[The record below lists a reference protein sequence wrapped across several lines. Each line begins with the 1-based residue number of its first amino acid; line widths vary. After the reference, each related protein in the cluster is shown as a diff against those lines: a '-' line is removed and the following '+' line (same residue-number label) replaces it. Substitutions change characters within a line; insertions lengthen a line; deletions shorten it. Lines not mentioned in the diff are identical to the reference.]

1 VSVGLAFVALA
12 LGGLVSLGTSWVLVS
27 RLERVGARFGLSEGL
42 LGLVAAL
49 AADAPEITASIASLL
64 QHERTIG
71 AGVVLGSNVFNLA
84 ALLGLGAVVAGGIA
98 LHRKVVL
105 FGGTVAVFMAT
116 VCVLTVAEVVSL
128 ALGLVLVLV
137 VLAAY
142 AIVLGAHRRVF
153 ASVPLPPRWTAW
165 LTTAIREEETELEE
179 AIRPRPGTR
188 NDIITALG
196 ALVVVVVASIA
207 MEQGASTLGRHYG
220 VSEIVIGGLVLAAV
234 TSLPNVVAA
243 VFLARKGRGAAAL
256 STALSSNNI
265 NVAAG
270 LLIPAAFLGLAK
282 PSSSGLLV
290 AGWYLGLTVL
300 TLGLA
305 YIGRGLSRPSG
316 WLIMA
321 AYVAFVGVLLAT
333 T

>member
-1 VSVGLAFVALA
+1 
-12 LGGLVSLGTSWVLVS
+12 
-27 RLERVGARFGLSEGL
+27 
-42 LGLVAAL
+42 
-49 AADAPEITASIASLL
+49 
-64 QHERTIG
+64 
-71 AGVVLGSNVFNLA
+71 
-84 ALLGLGAVVAGGIA
+84 
-98 LHRKVVL
+98 
-105 FGGTVAVFMAT
+105 
-116 VCVLTVAEVVSL
+116 L

-142 AIVLGAHRRVF
+142 AIVLGAHRRVL

-165 LTTAIREEETELEE
+165 LTTAILEEETELEE
-179 AIRPRPGTR
+179 AIRPQPGTR
-188 NDIITALG
+188 NDIITAMG
-196 ALVVVVVASIA
+196 ALVVVVLASIA

-305 YIGRGLSRPSG
+305 YIGRGLSRSSG

-321 AYVAFVGVLLAT
+321 AYVAFVVVLLAT

>member
-1 VSVGLAFVALA
+1 VNVGLSFVAFA
-12 LGGLVSLGTSWVLVS
+12 LGALVSLGTSWVLVI
-27 RLERVGARFGLSEGL
+27 RLERVGERFGLSEAL

-49 AADAPEITASIASLL
+49 AADAPEITAAVTSLL

-98 LHRKVVL
+98 LHRRVVVL
-105 FGGTVAVFMAT
+105 GGAVALFMAT
-116 VCVLTVAEVVSL
+116 VCVLTVAEVIPL

-142 AIVLGAHRRVF
+142 AIMLGAHRRVL
-153 ASVPLPPRWTAW
+153 ASVHLPARWATW
-165 LTTAIREEETELEE
+165 LTAAILEEESELEE
-179 AIRPRPGTR
+179 AIRPRRGTR
-188 NDIITALG
+188 KDILTAIG
-196 ALVVVVVASIA
+196 ALVVVVVASVV
-207 MEQGASTLGRHYG
+207 MERGASSLGRHYG
-220 VSEIVIGGLVLAAV
+220 VAEIVIGGIVLAVV
-234 TSLPNVVAA
+234 TSLPNAVAA
-243 VFLARKGRGAAAL
+243 VFLARKGRGAAAF
-256 STALSSNNI
+256 STALNSNTI

-270 LLIPAAFLGLAK
+270 LLIPAVFLGLAK

-290 AGWYLGLTVL
+290 AGWYLGLTVVAL
-300 TLGLA
+300 VLA
-305 YIGRGLSRPSG
+305 YVGRGLNRWAG

-321 AYVAFVGVLLAT
+321 AYVAFVAVILAT